1 MDVIS
6 APARI
11 EERVAANG
19 RRIGIATL
27 DSPKTLNALSLDM
40 IRILT
45 PQLEAWAADPEI
57 ACVVLRGDSEKA
69 FCAGGDVK
77 RIREAIT
84 ASPGSLPDEARD
96 FFTAEYR
103 LDYLIHTYPKPFLCW
118 GHGFVMGGGMGL
130 MQGASHRVATETTRI
145 SMPEIVIGLYPDV
158 GATWFLN
165 RVPGRLGLF
174 LGLTAAQVSAS
185 DALLLGFADWLLP
198 NDSLAGVLDTLAAT
212 EWTSCATENHGLL
225 SQVLRNRQ
233 LAGDQRP
240 DAPISQR
247 FETIRELCLADSLG
261 EFADRLKQ
269 LAESDAWFS
278 KLHATLMNGS
288 PTTAHLVWK
297 LHRRRSHLSLRQAF
311 DLELVLSCQCALHPD
326 FPEGIRALLVD
337 RDNRPTWTPASI
349 DAVTEAWIEE
359 HFTPPWTGA
368 APDPFVGLPDI

>member
-1 MDVIS
+1 MEVTA
-6 APARI
+6 APARV
-11 EERVAANG
+11 EELAAANG
-19 RRIGIATL
+19 KRIGVATL
-27 DSPKTLNALSLDM
+27 DSPKTLNALSLEM

-45 PQLEAWAADPEI
+45 PQLEAWAADPNI

-77 RIREAIT
+77 RIREAILE
-84 ASPGSLPDEARD
+84 SPGQLHDDARD

-130 MQGASHRVATETTRI
+130 MQGASHRVVTETTRI

-174 LGLTAAQVSAS
+174 LGLTAAQVSGS
-185 DALLLGFADWLLP
+185 DALMLGFADWLLP
-198 NDSLAGVLDTLAAT
+198 NDSLASVLDALTRA
-212 EWTSCATENHGLL
+212 EWTSCTTQNHGLL
-225 SQVLRNRQ
+225 SQVLRAAQLPEDRQ
-233 LAGDQRP
+233 PDRP
-240 DAPISQR
+240 IGQR
-247 FETIRELCLADSLG
+247 FDAIRALCLADSLG
-261 EFADRLKQ
+261 EFADGLAK
-269 LAESDAWFS
+269 LAENDPWYG
-278 KLHATLMNGS
+278 KLHATLVKGS

-311 DLELVLSCQCALHPD
+311 HLELILSCQCSLHPD

-337 RDNRPTWTPASI
+337 RDNQPKWSPASI
-349 DAVTEAWIEE
+349 DAVTDAWIDE

-368 APDPFVGLPDI
+368 APDPFVGLPDV